1 MTAVVKVK
9 ICGITRVADGL
20 AALDGGADYLG
31 FILYPPSPRAVTAE
45 DVAAIVDSL
54 HDARPALFARPEP
67 PLLVGVFVNEIAED
81 MAAVLDGC
89 RLDLAQLSG
98 NEAAHLL
105 TEPTSPLAGRAYK
118 AIRPATLADALTLS
132 NRYAMPDLADR
143 SPHMPQLLLD
153 TPHGHLYG
161 GSGQT
166 GDWALAAELATAM
179 PRLMLAGGL
188 NPDNVA
194 QAVRQA
200 QPYAVDVAGGVE
212 AAPGVK
218 DHDRVRTFI
227 SRAKTA

>member
-1 MTAVVKVK
+1 MIPVKVK
-9 ICGITRVADGL
+9 ICGVTRAADAL
-20 AALDGGADYLG
+20 AALDAGAGYVG
-31 FILYPPSPRAVTAE
+31 FILYPPSPRAITPENVAEIVTILRR
-45 DVAAIVDSL
+45 DRSS
-54 HDARPALFARPEP
+54 LFAQAEP
-67 PLLVGVFVNEIAED
+67 PLLVGVFVNETAEF
-81 MAAVLDGC
+81 MAAVLDSC

-132 NRYAMPDLADR
+132 TRYAMPDRMAR

-153 TPHGHLYG
+153 TPRVHLYG

-212 AAPGVK
+212 AAPGIK
-218 DHDRVRTFI
+218 DHDRVRSFI

>member
-1 MTAVVKVK
+1 MVKVK
-9 ICGITRVADGL
+9 ICGITRIADGL

-31 FILYPPSPRAVTAE
+31 FILYPPSPRAITAE
-45 DVAAIVDSL
+45 SVAAIVASL
-54 HDARPALFARPEP
+54 HDMRSALFARPEP
-67 PLLVGVFVNEIAED
+67 PLLVGVFVNETAEG
-81 MAAVLDGC
+81 MAAVLDNC

-105 TEPTSPLAGRAYK
+105 TELTSPLAGRAYK

-132 NRYAMPDLADR
+132 TRYAMPDRTAH
-143 SPHMPQLLLD
+143 SPHIPQLLLD
-153 TPHGHLYG
+153 TPHAHLYG

-166 GDWALAAELATAM
+166 GDWALAAELVTVM

-212 AAPGVK
+212 AAPGIK
-218 DHDRVRTFI
+218 DHDRVRAFI

>member
-1 MTAVVKVK
+1 MIPVKVK
-9 ICGITRVADGL
+9 ICGVTRAADAL
-20 AALDGGADYLG
+20 AALDAGAGYVG
-31 FILYPPSPRAVTAE
+31 FILYPPSPRAITPENVAEIVTILRR
-45 DVAAIVDSL
+45 DRSS
-54 HDARPALFARPEP
+54 LFAQAEP
-67 PLLVGVFVNEIAED
+67 PLLVGVFVNETAEF
-81 MAAVLDGC
+81 MAAVLDSC

-132 NRYAMPDLADR
+132 TRYAMPDRTAR

-153 TPHGHLYG
+153 TPHVHLYG

-212 AAPGVK
+212 AAPGIK
-218 DHDRVRTFI
+218 DHDRVRSFI